1 MSQAGVVAPDD
12 NDTKGRSWLST
23 AAALCEGRVRSP
35 VTPDLSSPPHTS
47 LWNVDGVSE
56 VHPGLG
62 CEATLAG
69 VGAEERPRRG
79 AALRRGSCPE
89 LGPQGP
95 VDSSTLPHHGAQCQP
110 PKQTCLPRP
119 VPQPKGCA
127 WHLTCFSAS
136 SGKGGSSDILQ
147 SSCSAAPVGTEGQED
162 GTCLE
167 PSLGPSL
174 RVPRWAPSR
183 CSIQTSWLW

>member
-1 MSQAGVVAPDD
+1 MAVPVRVTESTSFRGSRNPAVPKRMGMVNPSTTQAPEPPPTQRTQEQDQGSQDPVPPRPVRGFPLSQGGVVAPDD

-89 LGPQGP
+89 LGP
-95 VDSSTLPHHGAQCQP
+95 
-110 PKQTCLPRP
+110 
-119 VPQPKGCA
+119 
-127 WHLTCFSAS
+127 
-136 SGKGGSSDILQ
+136 
-147 SSCSAAPVGTEGQED
+147 
-162 GTCLE
+162 
-167 PSLGPSL
+167 
-174 RVPRWAPSR
+174 
-183 CSIQTSWLW
+183 